1 MFQVHAGAAWRTR
14 RRSPPIDGNADDAS
28 ASDGADN
35 ADDETADE
43 PVTDEEALSKSEDST
58 DADTAVPVDFL
69 SADAD
74 DGETAIIADD
84 DKTTAIADAADVET
98 VGAAATC
105 GLDSTASAY
114 ACCQKSCAMR

>member
-1 MFQVHAGAAWRTR
+1 M
-14 RRSPPIDGNADDAS
+14 RSQKTTATSPTCPPTKPPIDGNADDAS

-58 DADTAVPVDFL
+58 DADTAVPFDFL

-84 DKTTAIADAADVET
+84 DKTTAIADAADVENGWSGCDLRT
-98 VGAAATC
+98 
-105 GLDSTASAY
+105 
-114 ACCQKSCAMR
+114 

>member
-1 MFQVHAGAAWRTR
+1 MASIPALCNPPRKAQMFQVHAGAAWRTR

-58 DADTAVPVDFL
+58 DADTAVPVDFP

-84 DKTTAIADAADVET
+84 DKTTAIADAADVENGWSGCDLRT
-98 VGAAATC
+98 
-105 GLDSTASAY
+105 
-114 ACCQKSCAMR
+114 

>member
-1 MFQVHAGAAWRTR
+1 M
-14 RRSPPIDGNADDAS
+14 RSQKTTATSPTHPPTKPPIDGNADDAS

-58 DADTAVPVDFL
+58 DAGTAVPVDFP

-84 DKTTAIADAADVET
+84 DKTTAIADAADVENGWSGCDLRT
-98 VGAAATC
+98 
-105 GLDSTASAY
+105 
-114 ACCQKSCAMR
+114 

>member
-1 MFQVHAGAAWRTR
+1 M
-14 RRSPPIDGNADDAS
+14 RSQKTTATSPTHPPTKPPIDGNADDAS

-58 DADTAVPVDFL
+58 DADMAVPVDFP

-84 DKTTAIADAADVET
+84 DKTTAIADAADVENGWSGCDLRT
-98 VGAAATC
+98 
-105 GLDSTASAY
+105 
-114 ACCQKSCAMR
+114 